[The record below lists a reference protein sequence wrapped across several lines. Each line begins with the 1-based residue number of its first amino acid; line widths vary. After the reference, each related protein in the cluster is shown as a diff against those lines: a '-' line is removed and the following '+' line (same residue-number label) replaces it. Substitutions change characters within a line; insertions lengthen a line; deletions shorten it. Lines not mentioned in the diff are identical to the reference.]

1 MRPSPPSHP
10 SSQQSPHSQPAPSH
24 GQMMPNQ
31 PLFGG
36 PRYPTGPRPGVRMP
50 QGIGNDFS
58 GPPGQPLMPNNMDPT
73 RQGKSDCSFLRKIS
87 LTHQSE
93 PYK

>member
-10 SSQQSPHSQPAPSH
+10 SSQQSPHSQGPAPSH
-24 GQMMPNQ
+24 QMLPNQ
-31 PLFGG
+31 PMF

-50 QGIGNDFS
+50 QGIGNDFN

-73 RQGKSDCSFLRKIS
+73 RQGNEIKAF
-87 LTHQSE
+87 Q
-93 PYK
+93 